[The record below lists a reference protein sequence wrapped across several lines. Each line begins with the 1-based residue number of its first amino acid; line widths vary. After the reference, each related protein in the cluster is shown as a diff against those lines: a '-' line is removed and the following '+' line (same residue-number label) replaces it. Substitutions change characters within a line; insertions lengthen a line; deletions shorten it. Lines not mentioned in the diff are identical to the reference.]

1 MQKIQCK
8 KRNTNFIDYVG
19 FLIDLKNEAITKI
32 AKKTQQYPAEI
43 THKKNHLG
51 VFRSD
56 CIIFSCILLLSK

>member
-32 AKKTQQYPAEI
+32 ANKTQQYPGEI
-43 THKKNHLG
+43 THKKN
-51 VFRSD
+51 
-56 CIIFSCILLLSK
+56 ILEFL